1 MREHCE
7 QRPSFTRRLAAAL
20 VGAWLGASCLFCCGD
35 VTDAHAAHSLDSD
48 SAATQA
54 AAHGDDCCRAHLQ
67 HHDKSAAGNT
77 PVESAAQDASAEGV
91 AQDVNVGSDARDA
104 ASGARAGRLAS
115 GGGEPCV
122 RCSRQVANYARRTR
136 LPSAPARASDCRPAQ
151 DLSEF
156 VNEAPRGGQQLPL
169 NRSGTHVRLCV
180 FLI

>member
-7 QRPSFTRRLAAAL
+7 PRPSFTRRLAAAL
-20 VGAWLGASCLFCCGD
+20 VGVWLGASCLFCCGD
-35 VTDAHAAHSLDSD
+35 VTNAHAAHSARAD

-54 AAHGDDCCRAHLQ
+54 AAHGDDCCRARLQ
-67 HHDKSAAGNT
+67 HHGKSA
-77 PVESAAQDASAEGV
+77 
-91 AQDVNVGSDARDA
+91 AQDVNVGSGAHDT
-104 ASGARAGRLAS
+104 ASSARAGRLAS
-115 GGGEPCV
+115 QGGEPCV
-122 RCSRQVANYARRTR
+122 HCSRQVANSARRTR

-156 VNEAPRGGQQLPL
+156 ANEAPRSSQQLPL